1 MAEGR
6 LHQYVG
12 YKLHHD
18 CNKTESEI
26 SADATTTCGKVIQL
40 LIRQIKGKS
49 DNLNVY
55 TPAGRIRHDSMM
67 KRTVKIPYRRVKG
80 GYR

>member
-1 MAEGR
+1 MACV
-6 LHQYVG
+6 LQ
-12 YKLHHD
+12 
-18 CNKTESEI
+18 TESEI
-26 SADATTTCGKVIQL
+26 SADATTACGKVIQL

-49 DNLNVY
+49 GNLNVY
-55 TPAGRIRHDSMM
+55 TPAPAGRIRHDSMM